1 MKKRSKKSDTI
12 RVCIKIPGR
21 VQNVDKA
28 IEMLGGEE
36 ALVKAITSVNSKVK
50 VIKSH
55 LRMAQNIKSENSLKV
70 EEEHLEN
77 G

>member
-1 MKKRSKKSDTI
+1 MKKRNRDTI

-36 ALVKAITSVNSKVK
+36 ALVKVSNFERIY
-50 VIKSH
+50 
-55 LRMAQNIKSENSLKV
+55 
-70 EEEHLEN
+70 
-77 G
+77 